1 MVEVVVVQDE
11 LEVVVQYLEL
21 PMLINGLNLNLILS
35 ELYSRQLIHGDLGG
49 GPGCIGGGG

>member
-1 MVEVVVVQDE
+1 MVVQDE

-21 PMLINGLNLNLILS
+21 PMLINGLNLNPILS